1 MTSFLNV
8 VRDLAL
14 LLARVGLGL
23 TMVIHGWNRWQGPG
37 QGVQQ
42 QIEFLDRFG
51 TPYANIAA
59 WANIALELIGGIFL
73 IAGFLT
79 PLVALAVVV
88 QQGLMIAYTNWFQGW
103 DLLLPDG
110 TYNGGYEYNVLV
122 GLFALLLVVFGAG
135 RISID
140 RIFRRPKAAQ
150 LDDGYS
156 GSSGSAADDTRI
168 NMTRVSA

>member
-14 LLARVGLGL
+14 LLARVGLGVA
-23 TMVIHGWNRWQGPG
+23 MVIDGWNRWQAPG

-42 QIEFLDRFG
+42 QIEFLGQFG

-79 PLVALAVVV
+79 PLVAAAVIV
-88 QQGLMIAYTNWFQGW
+88 QQVLMIAYTNWFRGW
-103 DLLLPDG
+103 DLLTAEG
-110 TYNGGYEYNVLV
+110 VYNGGYEYNVLIA
-122 GLFALLLVVFGAG
+122 LFALLLMVFGAG

-140 RIFRRPKAAQ
+140 RIFHRPKSTTG
-150 LDDGYS
+150 DEEGYAGS
-156 GSSGSAADDTRI
+156 GGSSDDTRVEHDP
-168 NMTRVSA
+168 VSA

>member
-14 LLARVGLGL
+14 LLARVGLGVA
-23 TMVIHGWNRWQGPG
+23 MVIHGWNRWQAPG
-37 QGVQQ
+37 QGVQR
-42 QIEFLDRFG
+42 QIEFLDQFG

-79 PLVALAVVV
+79 PLVAAAVIA
-88 QQGLMIAYTNWFQGW
+88 QQVLMIAYTNWFRGW
-103 DLLLPDG
+103 DLLTAEG
-110 TYNGGYEYNVLV
+110 IYNGGYEYNVLI
-122 GLFALLLVVFGAG
+122 GLLALLLLVFGAG

-140 RIFRRPKAAQ
+140 RIFHRPTSTAG
-150 LDDGYS
+150 DEGYAGS
-156 GSSGSAADDTRI
+156 GGSSDDTRV
-168 NMTRVSA
+168 NMARVNA